1 MLRYYIAGIEGAN
14 TFELGNDPAPLSG
27 AVWIDLADPTPF
39 EMEAVQHAVGVKLP
53 TRADLVEIEASSR
66 SYQDNGVSFMTATM
80 VVGLDSDS
88 PGSVPLGFVL
98 TQKQLITLRYAD
110 PHSFRLMTSYSERNA
125 LGENPLAVLL
135 KLLDLLVDRIA
146 DILERM
152 SEDIDTTSRLVFGR
166 DTPASRR
173 ITSDDLRTILRRIG
187 ETQFVVNKVHDSLHT
202 LARIVGFLNLPAE
215 VEPAEPLAQRRAK
228 VDKRSREEL
237 KSLGRD
243 IASLLENSSYLSSNI
258 GFLLEASVGR
268 ISIEQNAIIKIFS
281 VAAVVF
287 LPPTLVASIYGMNF
301 NHMPELEWLLGYP
314 MALLMMVLS
323 AVLPYLWFKKKG
335 WL

>member
-1 MLRYYIAGIEGAN
+1 LLRYYIAGTEGAN
-14 TFELGNDPAPLSG
+14 SFEMGADPASLHN
-27 AVWIDLADPTPF
+27 AVWIDLADPMPF
-39 EMEAVQHAVGVKLP
+39 EMAAVEAATALKLP
-53 TRADLVEIEASSR
+53 TRESLVEIEASSR
-66 SYQDNGVSFMTATM
+66 SYQEGGASFMTATT
-80 VVGLDSDS
+80 VVGLDSDT
-88 PGSVPLGFVL
+88 PASVPLGFVL
-98 TQKQLITLRYAD
+98 TPSQLITLRYAD
-110 PHSFRLMTSYSERNA
+110 PHSFRLMTSQCDRTA
-125 LGENPLAVLL
+125 LGDNPLAVLL
-135 KLLDLLVDRIA
+135 KLLDLIVDRVA

-152 SEDIDTTSRLVFGR
+152 SEEIDKTSRLVFGQ

-187 ETQFVVNKVHDSLHT
+187 DTQFVVNKVHDSLHT
-202 LARIVGFLNLPAE
+202 LQRIVGFLNLPAE
-215 VEPAEPLAQRRAK
+215 VEPAEPLEQRRAK

-237 KSLGRD
+237 KSLARD
-243 IASLLENSSYLSSNI
+243 IASLLENATYLSANI

-301 NHMPELEWLLGYP
+301 VHMPELEWLLGYP
-314 MALLMMVLS
+314 IALVMMVLS
-323 AVLPYLWFKKKG
+323 AILPYLWFKKKG

>member
-1 MLRYYIAGIEGAN
+1 LLRYYIAGAEGARS
-14 TFELGNDPAPLSG
+14 FEPGADPAALTS
-27 AVWIDLADPTPF
+27 AVWIDLADPLPF
-39 EMEAVQHAVGVKLP
+39 EIEAVQAATGLTLP
-53 TRADLVEIEASSR
+53 TRDSLVEIEASSR
-66 SYQDNGVSFMTATM
+66 TYQEAGVSFMTATA
-80 VVGLDSDS
+80 VVGLDSDT

-98 TQKQLITLRYAD
+98 TPTQLVTLRYAD
-110 PHSFRLMTSYSERNA
+110 PHSFRLMTSYCERTP
-125 LGENPLAVLL
+125 LGDNPLPVLL
-135 KLLDLLVDRIA
+135 KLLDLIVDRVA

-152 SEDIDTTSRLVFGR
+152 SEEIDTTSQLVFGR
-166 DTPASRR
+166 DTPANRR

-187 ETQFVVNKVHDSLHT
+187 DTHFVVNKVHDSLHT
-202 LARIVGFLNLPAE
+202 LQKIVGFLNLPPEA
-215 VEPAEPLAQRRAK
+215 EPAEPLAARRAK
-228 VDKRSREEL
+228 LDKRSREEL
-237 KSLGRD
+237 KSLARD
-243 IASLLENSSYLSSNI
+243 IVSLVENATYLSANI

-301 NHMPELEWLLGYP
+301 AHMPELEWMLGYP
-314 MALLMMVLS
+314 MALLLMVMS